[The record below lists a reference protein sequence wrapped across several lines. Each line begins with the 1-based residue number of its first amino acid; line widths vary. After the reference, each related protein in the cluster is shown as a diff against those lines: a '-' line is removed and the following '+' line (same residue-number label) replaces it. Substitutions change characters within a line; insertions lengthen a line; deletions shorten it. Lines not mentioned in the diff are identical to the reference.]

1 MRFFVYNELVT
12 GNTTIRCCLLCG
24 AALEIYERGKATMYS
39 ALDLASKI
47 LGICGE
53 DKAQAI
59 VDIIKGSLVMPID

>member
-1 MRFFVYNELVT
+1 M
-12 GNTTIRCCLLCG
+12 CG

-47 LGICGE
+47 LGFCGQE
-53 DKAQAI
+53 KAQAI